1 MEFLPIPQPIFNV
14 DEWFKTTFK
23 FDGHGNFINEYSNK
37 KYYYQFD
44 SIIKKIGNSQTSNI
58 LNYLKNIMI
67 DSTITFDN
75 AARVYEFHK
84 TTSNNERLGFSVL
97 EYDFNKFSSRGTWH
111 EQLKKYRNDDK
122 HLHLAWENECLRKKV
137 QELDNTMKIIINMGL
152 INDNSSQIITE
163 TETETESKP
172 EPEKEMICFCKKV
185 VIKRCV
191 ETNTPNKGKYYLS
204 CATRSC
210 GFFTWCPYN
219 FKN

>member
-1 MEFLPIPQPIFNV
+1 MEFLPIPEPIFNL

-23 FDGHGNFINEYSNK
+23 FDGNGNFINEYSNK

-67 DSTITFDN
+67 DSRITFDN
-75 AARVYEFHK
+75 AAHVYEFHK

-152 INDNSSQIITE
+152 INDNSSKIITE
-163 TETETESKP
+163 TETEPKS